1 MSEESMNKFIL
12 DVHERPELANLL
24 KKSRKNFDSSE
35 ERFEYIA
42 KEAKKYGYEFT
53 VSDMMLAMG
62 QRNNSLLDDDD
73 LFNVSG
79 GVAVGKRF
87 DFNDNESKK
96 FWKLLL

>member
-1 MSEESMNKFIL
+1 MSEESINKFIL
-12 DVHERPELANLL
+12 DVNEKPKLANLL

-53 VSDMMLAMG
+53 VSDMMLAMR

-79 GVAVGKRF
+79 GVAVGKKF
-87 DFNDNESKK
+87 DFNNNESKK

>member
-35 ERFEYIA
+35 ERFEHVA

-62 QRNNSLLDDDD
+62 QHNNSLLDDD

-79 GVAVGKRF
+79 GVAVGEKF
-87 DFNDNESKK
+87 DFNNNESKK